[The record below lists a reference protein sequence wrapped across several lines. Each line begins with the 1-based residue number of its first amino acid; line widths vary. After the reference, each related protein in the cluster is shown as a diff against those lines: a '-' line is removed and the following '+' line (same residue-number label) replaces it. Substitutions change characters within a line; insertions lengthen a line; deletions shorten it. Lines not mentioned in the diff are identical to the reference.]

1 MPETGLK
8 VHMRLDKVMTELLL
22 KIDPS
27 YEVYLEHNRTV
38 VVELDK
44 ALYGCVEAAALWYEV
59 LKGTIKR
66 DGFEENPYDCC
77 VFNKICSDGSQM
89 TIALHVDDLMITNV
103 HEYNI
108 ESFYQYLRK
117 VYMETKIV
125 RGQVLDYV
133 GMTFDFRKV
142 GEVKVTMENCVND
155 ILADCGVSKVAST
168 PGSPMLFD
176 IRDTTKVSSEESKW
190 FHSYTAKLLY
200 LSKRVRPECLTT
212 VAFLTTRVNECD
224 HDDLSK
230 LRRLLAYVR
239 GTRDRGIVLR
249 IGSKLEVKTYIDAAY
264 GVHTSNGK
272 SHTGCAIVLGEGGP
286 VYNKSTKQKI
296 VTKCSTEAELVALSE
311 FSHAEFS
318 ANRFTCG
325 IFL

>member
-27 YEVYLEHNRTV
+27 YEVYLEQNGTV

-108 ESFYQYLRK
+108 ESFY
-117 VYMETKIV
+117 
-125 RGQVLDYV
+125 
-133 GMTFDFRKV
+133 
-142 GEVKVTMENCVND
+142 
-155 ILADCGVSKVAST
+155 
-168 PGSPMLFD
+168 
-176 IRDTTKVSSEESKW
+176 
-190 FHSYTAKLLY
+190 
-200 LSKRVRPECLTT
+200 
-212 VAFLTTRVNECD
+212 
-224 HDDLSK
+224 
-230 LRRLLAYVR
+230 
-239 GTRDRGIVLR
+239 
-249 IGSKLEVKTYIDAAY
+249 
-264 GVHTSNGK
+264 
-272 SHTGCAIVLGEGGP
+272 
-286 VYNKSTKQKI
+286 
-296 VTKCSTEAELVALSE
+296 
-311 FSHAEFS
+311 
-318 ANRFTCG
+318 
-325 IFL
+325 